1 MMTFTKT
8 CKICGKEFETS
19 GSHHAQKYCNECKE
33 RVFGLLNEWTD
44 QGYPLREKCI
54 ICGKPLLNQKRYGLK
69 KGCCEGKCYKL
80 LTSLYSARNT
90 NKRVRLIRKPH
101 GPHGPKK
108 KKAATQVKQ
117 CKTGQLSRL
126 GEIEAAARSAG
137 MSYGE
142 YMSRKYRG
150 IV

>member
-8 CKICGKEFETS
+8 CQICGKEFETS
-19 GSHHAQKYCNECKE
+19 GYHHAQKYCNECKE
-33 RVFGLLNEWTD
+33 RVNEWKD
-44 QGYPLREKCI
+44 QGSPLREKCI

-69 KGCCEGKCYKL
+69 KGCCEGDCYKH
-80 LTSLYSARNT
+80 
-90 NKRVRLIRKPH
+90 VRSIRKWH
-101 GPHGPKK
+101 DPKRK
-108 KKAATQVKQ
+108 KDATQVKQ